1 MLQMIA
7 LGQPLL
13 VNCVRCGRHAW
24 HVSVMPGEQKL
35 RCPCCHEHT
44 VVEFYTERRSDGNER
59 FKMDVHGCFWT

>member
-1 MLQMIA
+1 MQQMIA

-35 RCPCCHEHT
+35 RCPCCREDT
-44 VVEFYTERRSDGNER
+44 LIEFYTERCSDGTR
-59 FKMDVHGCFWT
+59 LFKMNVRGCFWT